1 MKVTL
6 INNSCSR
13 ISRLYAK
20 FELDLPGNSEREAD
34 VPDVH
39 VENLKRY
46 LEAHHPA
53 VIFRPVVGEPVTA
66 VAPVSVAAT
75 TTDASIIDINVDD
88 QDPADSGIT
97 IEQYIRN
104 AGLLADTADEIKETP
119 EALAVPADPAAATA
133 PEAAKAKKAANL
145 IPAKK
150 GKPAK
155 TPGGSK

>member
-6 INNSCSR
+6 TNNSCSR
-13 ISRLYAK
+13 IRRLYSK
-20 FELDLPGNSEREAD
+20 YELDLPGNAEIETD

-39 VENLKRY
+39 VVNLKRY
-46 LEAHHPA
+46 LEVHHPA
-53 VIFRPVVGEPVTA
+53 VIFRPFEEQ
-66 VAPVSVAAT
+66 APVVTVSLAAT
-75 TTDASIIDINVDD
+75 TTDTSIIGINIDD
-88 QDPADSGIT
+88 QGAADSGIT
-97 IEQYIRN
+97 IEQYLRN
-104 AGLLADTADEIKETP
+104 AGLLADAANEIEETP
-119 EALAVPADPAAATA
+119 EALAVPAAPAAATA

>member
-6 INNSCSR
+6 TNNSCSR
-13 ISRLYAK
+13 IRRLYSK
-20 FELDLPGNSEREAD
+20 YELDLPGNSEIETD

-39 VENLKRY
+39 AANLKRY
-46 LEAHHPA
+46 LEVHPPA
-53 VIFRPVVGEPVTA
+53 VIFRPFEEQ
-66 VAPVSVAAT
+66 APVAIMSLA
-75 TTDASIIDINVDD
+75 
-88 QDPADSGIT
+88 ADSGIT
-97 IEQYIRN
+97 IEQYLRN
-104 AGLLADTADEIKETP
+104 AGLLTDAADEIKETP
-119 EALAVPADPAAATA
+119 EALAVPAAPAAATA